1 MTSILLWIS
10 GLSFLA
16 FFIINMFYELL
27 FIKSTLIKSIK
38 RSIILGL
45 ITSVISPFLIHVLF
59 GVEMTAL
66 FLTTFVTV
74 VIGGTIYYL
83 NTLEEK

>member
-10 GLSFLA
+10 GLSFLSL
-16 FFIINMFYELL
+16 FIINMLYELL
-27 FIKSTLIKSIK
+27 FIKSTLAKSIK
-38 RSIILGL
+38 RSIIIGL